1 MGGDGTSHHRR
12 KVSQKINHRRGNFL
26 VRVKRRGKSPPLQA
40 QARRHD
46 KPYAVQDKQENRQ
59 PAWMLRYVQQFER
72 MEVRLRVRRIDFRI
86 SGDENHR
93 EK

>member
-1 MGGDGTSHHRR
+1 MGGDGASCHRR
-12 KVSQKINHRRGNFL
+12 KVSQKTNRQKGNFL

-46 KPYAVQDKQENRQ
+46 KLYAVQDKQENRQ
-59 PAWMLRYVQQFER
+59 SAWMFLSIHLNGQK
-72 MEVRLRVRRIDFRI
+72 MRLRVRRINFKI
-86 SGDENHR
+86 NGDENHR